1 MTVLIVED
9 EQLAQERLEIL
20 VKAYDPSITI
30 AGKLESVDEAV
41 NWLNTKPHPDIIL
54 LDIHLADGDSFE
66 IFKRTT
72 TQKPIIFTTAYENY
86 AIDAFQL
93 FSIDYILKPV
103 TAQSLAAA
111 LNKYKNLSAVF
122 TPHNYELLVEQVKD
136 NFLNNYKTRFL
147 AKVGQRLFLVQA
159 DEVAFFSADNKIVFL
174 TDRDGNRFV
183 INATIDKL
191 ENELNP
197 KNFFRVNRSTII
209 HAGVLEQIK
218 PYPSNR
224 LKLQLKNIAAAEE
237 IIISRERVQAFKEWA
252 GAW

>member
-9 EQLAQERLEIL
+9 EQLAQERLQML
-20 VKAYDPSITI
+20 LKAYDENITVV
-30 AGKLESVDEAV
+30 GCVESVVETV
-41 NWLNTKPHPDIIL
+41 NWLNSKPHPDVIL

-66 IFKRTT
+66 IFRRTT

-86 AIDAFQL
+86 AVDAFQL

-111 LNKYKNLSAVF
+111 LNKYKNIANAF
-122 TPHNYELLVEQVKD
+122 TPHDYSLLIEQVKD
-136 NFLNNYKTRFL
+136 NYQNKHKTRFL
-147 AKVGQRLFLVQA
+147 AKVGQRLFFVQA

-174 TDRDGNRFV
+174 TDRESNKFV

-191 ENELNP
+191 EGELNP
-197 KNFFRVNRSTII
+197 KDFFRVNRSTII

-218 PYPSNR
+218 PYANNR
-224 LKLQLKNIAAAEE
+224 LKLQLKNITTADE

>member
-20 VKAYDPSITI
+20 LKAYDPAIVV
-30 AGKLESVDEAV
+30 AGKLESVEETV
-41 NWLNTKPHPDIIL
+41 QWLKSKPHPDIIL

-66 IFKRTT
+66 IFKRAT
-72 TQKPIIFTTAYENY
+72 TQKPVIFTTAYENY

-111 LNKYKNLSAVF
+111 LNKYKNLSAAF
-122 TPHNYELLVEQVKD
+122 TPHNYELLIEQVKD

-147 AKVGQRLFLVQA
+147 AKVGKRLFFVPA
-159 DEVAFFSADNKIVFL
+159 EEVAFFSADNKIVYL
-174 TDRDGNRFV
+174 TDREGNRFV

-197 KNFFRVNRSTII
+197 KDFFRVNRSTII

-218 PYPSNR
+218 PYTNNR
-224 LKLQLKNIAAAEE
+224 LKLQLRDISVTDE
-237 IIISRERVQAFKEWA
+237 IIISRERVSAFKEWA